1 MTAPSLHVLQQACEQ
16 LSTRDPA
23 LAVAFAA
30 IGVPVWRAAQPN
42 YQTLARA
49 VTYQLISTRA
59 AAAIWGRTLTLF
71 DGEISPQALLGMADE
86 KLRECGNSRPKI
98 AHMKSIA
105 TAITTGSLCFDR
117 LQASEPGAARK
128 ELLAVKG
135 IGPWTADLFLMN
147 ALGVVDAF
155 PVGDVGVMEAYRAL
169 SGAKTRHHTKAFT
182 ALAEQWRPYRGVAA
196 HLLWGWLNAQR
207 SRAQT

>member
-16 LSTRDPA
+16 LSARDPA
-23 LAVAFAA
+23 LARAFTE

-49 VTYQLISTRA
+49 VAYQLISTKA
-59 AAAIWGRTLTLF
+59 AAAIWGRTQALF
-71 DGEISPQALLGMADE
+71 EGEISPQAILATDE
-86 KLRECGNSRPKI
+86 QTLRECGNSRPKI

-105 TAITTGSLCFDR
+105 TAITTGTLCFDR
-117 LQASEPGAARK
+117 LQASQPSAARK

-155 PVGDVGVMEAYRAL
+155 PIGDVGVMEAYRAL
-169 SGAKTRHHTKAFT
+169 NGAEIRHETKAFT

-196 HLLWGWLNAQR
+196 HLLWGWLNVQR
-207 SRAQT
+207 GKAKA

>member
-1 MTAPSLHVLQQACEQ
+1 MTTPSLQVLKQACEQ
-16 LSTRDPA
+16 LSACDAAFA
-23 LAVAFAA
+23 LAHAE
-30 IGVPVWRAAQPN
+30 IGVPVWRATQPT

-49 VTYQLISTRA
+49 VAYQLISTRA
-59 AAAIWGRTLTLF
+59 AAAIWGRTLALF
-71 DGEISPQALLGMADE
+71 EGEISAQALLSTSDE

-98 AHMKSIA
+98 GHMRSIA
-105 TAITTGSLCFDR
+105 TAITTGTLCFER
-117 LQASEPGAARK
+117 LQASEPAAARK

-169 SGAKTRHHTKAFT
+169 SGAEIRHETKAFT
-182 ALAEQWRPYRGVAA
+182 GLAEQWRPYRGVAA

-207 SRAQT
+207 DKAQT